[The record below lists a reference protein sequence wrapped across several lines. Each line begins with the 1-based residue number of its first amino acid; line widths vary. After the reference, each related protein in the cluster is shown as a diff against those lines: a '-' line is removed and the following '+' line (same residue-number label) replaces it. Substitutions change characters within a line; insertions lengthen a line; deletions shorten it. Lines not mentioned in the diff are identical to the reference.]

1 MQKERPTLK
10 MTDYV
15 RRYSKATGKQDDVAQ
30 NVQQFLGFKH
40 HCQIFS
46 VPFAL
51 QVPLFP
57 FFSLSATVNFLLPS
71 PHASGKRRPKGAE
84 RGKIGRSLSSFVEAI
99 GDVGEIRRPSSS
111 SSVNAV
117 ERGRRQSF
125 SLIFSLAAARS
136 VLGRSPIKTA

>member
-1 MQKERPTLK
+1 
-10 MTDYV
+10 MTDFV
-15 RRYSKATGKQDDVAQ
+15 RRYSKATGKQDDIAQ

-71 PHASGKRRPKGAE
+71 PHASGKRRPTGAK
-84 RGKIGRSLSSFVEAI
+84 RGKIGRALSSFVEAI
-99 GDVGEIRRPSSS
+99 GDVGEISRPSSSSS